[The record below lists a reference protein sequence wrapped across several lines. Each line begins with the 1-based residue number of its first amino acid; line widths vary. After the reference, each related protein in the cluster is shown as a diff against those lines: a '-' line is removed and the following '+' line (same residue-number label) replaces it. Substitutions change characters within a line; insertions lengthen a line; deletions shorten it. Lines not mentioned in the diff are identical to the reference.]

1 MPRAK
6 PGLGHVRAN
15 LRPVGHDD
23 TEREPDSPRRV
34 PSDDVAHEMNAQV
47 DPAEPDEQNEAC
59 KERNRRP
66 AWKMGRGDTSRN
78 KSRPLGNMRH
88 RYPNRLRVHSQLGS
102 RAKNTARTSC
112 LPTTGAVNCA
122 AWLTLPQAGEQWKPN
137 KILLT
142 YACKY

>member
-1 MPRAK
+1 VSLCRRVPRAK
-6 PGLGHVRAN
+6 PGSGYVRAD

-66 AWKMGRGDTSRN
+66 AWKMGRGDTGEQVSQKAVSDQGTHHVAAR
-78 KSRPLGNMRH
+78 KTPARLGN
-88 RYPNRLRVHSQLGS
+88 PRL
-102 RAKNTARTSC
+102 
-112 LPTTGAVNCA
+112 
-122 AWLTLPQAGEQWKPN
+122 
-137 KILLT
+137 
-142 YACKY
+142 